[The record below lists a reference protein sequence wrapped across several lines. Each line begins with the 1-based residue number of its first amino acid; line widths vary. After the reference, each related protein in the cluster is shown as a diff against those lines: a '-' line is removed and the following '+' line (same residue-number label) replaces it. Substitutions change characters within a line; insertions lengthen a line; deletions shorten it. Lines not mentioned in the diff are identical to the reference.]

1 MNTISTRQPW
11 VSGVAAA
18 CLLATAC
25 TVVPLEA
32 DRASKALQGGA
43 FDADR
48 YVNANWDSRA
58 RPDWTGRA
66 KPLAQQVAA
75 ADADVAAAGKTFD
88 GRQAG
93 EGSPWTFVTIFD
105 GRIAAIDR
113 TRRAGRATLDVDG
126 LARPV
131 EVQIGP
137 VVSGFVLR
145 DSLPFI
151 DFDDFPNQIAYA
163 DAGRALTDK
172 ALAGVGGATAGLK
185 VGDTVRVTGVFPY
198 AGRDKAIVVTPVSVA
213 VVSGVTAG

>member
-1 MNTISTRQPW
+1 MNQVATRQSW
-11 VSGVAAA
+11 VAVVAAA

-32 DRASKALQGGA
+32 DRASRALQGGA
-43 FDADR
+43 FDADS
-48 YVNANWDSRA
+48 YVKANWDSRA
-58 RPDWTGRA
+58 RPDWTQRA
-66 KPLAQQVAA
+66 KPLAQQIAA
-75 ADADVAAAGKTFD
+75 ADADVAAAGKAFA

-93 EGSPWTFVTIFD
+93 EGSPWTFVTVFD

-113 TRRAGRATLDVDG
+113 TRRAGRVTLDVAG

-145 DSLPFI
+145 DSLSFI

-172 ALAGVGGATAGLK
+172 ALAGVGRATAGLT

-198 AGRDKAIVVTPVSVA
+198 AGRDKAVVVTPVSVA
-213 VVSGVTAG
+213 AVSGTPAR